1 MKPHT
6 QTLYTVCLVQV
17 FLDEKSKRTAETTP
31 VVPLDDIT
39 TSAFTWQ
46 KLMKLDSY
54 SETSLHSVV
63 EKLQLQVMQGAGN
76 DIQVSKSL
84 VGVLYY

>member
-1 MKPHT
+1 
-6 QTLYTVCLVQV
+6 
-17 FLDEKSKRTAETTP
+17 
-31 VVPLDDIT
+31 
-39 TSAFTWQ
+39 
-46 KLMKLDSY
+46 MKLDSY

-63 EKLQLQVMQGAGN
+63 EKLQLHVMQGAGN